1 MSIKAYKLN
10 LNARP
15 LKNSGVG
22 MIELLITL
30 VITSI
35 GLLGL
40 AGLQVN
46 GLRNNQF
53 AYNRTQA
60 IILASDISDRM
71 RANSEAVIAGNY
83 VQAANSTAYSTCLI
97 SSGCSSNE
105 MAKNDTYEWH
115 ELIVERLPLGDGLVC
130 IDSTPNSADTPASPE
145 CDGVGKDYAIKIWW
159 DGDRDGALD
168 SPFILSF
175 RP

>member
-1 MSIKAYKLN
+1 MLSLN
-10 LNARP
+10 TRP
-15 LKNSGVG
+15 LKNRGVG
-22 MIELLITL
+22 LIEILITL

-40 AGLQVN
+40 AGLQVS

-60 IILASDISDRM
+60 IILATDISDRM
-71 RANSEAVIAGNY
+71 RANSEAVIAGDY
-83 VQAANSTAYSTCLI
+83 VQATNNIAYNTCLTT
-97 SSGCSSNE
+97 SGCSTNE
-105 MAKNDTYEWH
+105 MAKNDTYLWH
-115 ELIVERLPLGDGLVC
+115 GLIVDRLPLGDGLVC
-130 IDSTPNSADTPASPE
+130 IDSTPNSTDTPASPE

-159 DGDRDGALD
+159 DDNRDGNLD

>member
-1 MSIKAYKLN
+1 MLN
-10 LNARP
+10 LDARP

-30 VITSI
+30 VVTSV

-40 AGLQVN
+40 AALQVT

-53 AYNRTQA
+53 AYNHTQA
-60 IILASDISDRM
+60 ITLASDISDRM
-71 RANSEAVIAGNY
+71 RTNSDAVKAGNY
-83 VQAANSTAYSTCLI
+83 IQATNNTAYSSCLT
-97 SSGCSSNE
+97 SAGCSANE

-115 ELIVERLPLGDGLVC
+115 ELIVERLPLGNGLVC
-130 IDSTPNSADTPASPE
+130 IDSTPNSTDTPASPA
-145 CDGVGKDYAIKIWW
+145 CDGLGKDYTIKIWW
-159 DGDRDGALD
+159 DDDRDGNLD
-168 SPFILSF
+168 NPFILSF